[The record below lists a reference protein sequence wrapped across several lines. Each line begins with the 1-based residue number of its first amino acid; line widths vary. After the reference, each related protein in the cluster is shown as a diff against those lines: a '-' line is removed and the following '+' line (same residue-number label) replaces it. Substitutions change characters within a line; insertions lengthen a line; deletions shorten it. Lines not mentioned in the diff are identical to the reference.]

1 MAEAEVREP
10 RRFSA
15 VWIVPIVALL
25 IGVWTLVQNYLSQGP
40 QVYITFATAEGLV
53 AGETQ
58 VKTLDVQ
65 IGVVENVELAD
76 DFTSVTALVR
86 LRPKAASLLTDD
98 AKFWVV
104 RPRVGSQGISGLSTI
119 LSGAYIQLA
128 PGAGVAG
135 KRRYRGLDEMPLTPP
150 STPGLQVQLLADSAA
165 SLSSGSPVLYNG
177 YRVGRIEESALDPG
191 TGQSRYT
198 AFIDAPYDGLVNTAT
213 RFWNASG
220 IAMSVA
226 ADGFN
231 VRTQSLETLLTGGV
245 TFGTPESARSG
256 QPVQDGALFFLFD
269 DEASLNDNPYLH
281 ATSFLLQFDS
291 SIRGL
296 EVGAAVEYRGMRV
309 GTVMDVGL
317 QDVQWDALWNDSSS
331 KQIPVLVDIEPG
343 WLGEDSAVAAQAFT
357 DSLEAAVDQGLRAS
371 LAMGN
376 LLTGG
381 LYVSLDFYT
390 DAEPATLIQHDGMQ
404 ELPTI
409 ASGLD
414 QIEHKVAK
422 FLSKLQS
429 LPLDETLSITNSAL
443 KETEATVVEAKAA
456 MSAVTNLLA
465 SPEVSALSP
474 ELVATLTQAQTVLA
488 SFGPQAALQEQ
499 VVGSLRRLNQVITN
513 ANDVLDTYDEKPNAF
528 IFPSKKPADVVPSAA
543 ASNRE

>member
-1 MAEAEVREP
+1 MAEADVRES

-15 VWIVPIVALL
+15 VWIVPIAALL
-25 IGVWTLVQNYLSQGP
+25 IGAWTLVQNYLSQGP
-40 QVYITFATAEGLV
+40 QIYITFATAEGLV

-76 DFTSVTALVR
+76 DFSSVTAMVR

-98 AKFWVV
+98 AQFWVV

-150 STPGLQVQLLADSAA
+150 STPGLQVQLLADNAS
-165 SLSSGSPVLYNG
+165 SLSAGSPVLYNG
-177 YRVGRIEESALDPG
+177 YRVGRIEESNLDPD

-198 AFIDAPYDGLVNTAT
+198 AFIDEPYDGLVTTAT

-220 IAMSVA
+220 IAMSLA
-226 ADGFN
+226 ADGFS

-245 TFGTPESARSG
+245 TFGTPEGARSG
-256 QPVQDGALFFLFD
+256 QVVQDGALFFLFN
-269 DEASLNDNPYLH
+269 DEASLSSNPYLH
-281 ATSFLLQFDS
+281 ANSFLLQFDS

-296 EVGAAVEYRGMRV
+296 EVGAPVEYRGMRI

-317 QDVQWDALWNDSSS
+317 QDVQWNELWKESSS
-331 KQIPVLVDIEPG
+331 NQIPVLVDIEPG
-343 WLGEDSAVAAQAFT
+343 WLGEDSAAAADAFT
-357 DSLEAAVDQGLRAS
+357 GSLGDAVDQGLRAS

-390 DAEPATLIQHDGMQ
+390 DAEPAKLLEREEAW

-429 LPLDETLSITNSAL
+429 LPLDETLDITNSAL
-443 KETEATVVEAKAA
+443 RETQATVVEAKAA
-456 MSAVTNLLA
+456 MGALTALLA
-465 SPEVSALSP
+465 SPDVAELSP
-474 ELVATLTQAQTVLA
+474 ELVATLGQAQTVLA

-499 VVGSLRRLNQVITN
+499 MVDSLRRLNQVITN
-513 ANDVLDTYDEKPNAF
+513 ANEVLDTYDEKPNAF
-528 IFPSKKPADVVPSAA
+528 IFPSKKRPDVVPRAA
-543 ASNRE
+543 PGGE